1 MVAFLSTYS
10 TTFEFSRDGVMN
22 RTGLRFCTGLFHFGC
37 FRPIPWIPRLNR
49 PLRQFSEVRVIKS
62 YRPTVGKEIT

>member
-1 MVAFLSTYS
+1 MK
-10 TTFEFSRDGVMN
+10 

-49 PLRQFSEVRVIKS
+49 PLRQFSEDRVIKS